1 MRKLA
6 SIQVITDIRPIDGK
20 DRIVLATVE
29 GWHVIVTKDFNV
41 GDKVVYCEIDSL
53 MPEKPEFEFLRPK
66 KFKIKTM
73 KMGNAVSQGICF
85 PLSILPPRDT
95 PYEVGEDV
103 TEILGVKHIEE
114 TVDDPVPA
122 NTAPQKKRSPFV
134 RFLLRFGV
142 FRRML
147 LPKKETGAFP
157 SEYISKTDEN
167 RCLDGST
174 KILTDQGLIR
184 IADIVNKQLDVKVLS
199 YNQENSTFEYSK
211 IMNYQKYPA
220 DNQLIRM
227 HIPFCPFAN
236 RKNSIVCTYDHRLLT
251 QDGYKK
257 ASEITINDCI
267 CYPAESYGDE
277 AIEFIYG
284 MLLGDASV
292 EFERRK
298 QLNGKAPATFR
309 IAFCQGEK
317 QLEYLKFKQSLFGLD
332 NFRIRRS
339 KSGYAKTNVYQGHI
353 PIDDNICQTLI
364 NDGCIHDHH
373 FYITKEFC
381 ERLTPISLALWYLDD
396 GTCRHLNND
405 VYKNATYGS
414 PSIEISTNSF
424 SFEEVQLLI
433 DVLRDK
439 FNINSNIRHNKKNG
453 KDYPSIYI
461 PVSETQ
467 QFMKLIAPYVPECM
481 RYKLTG
487 DALNIPFSLSN
498 FSLNRTLRPIY
509 TNPLTI
515 ESFSLSNFSNNRFV
529 YDIEVEHNHSFV
541 ASGIVNHNCQTI
553 PWLFGSDEAR
563 NTRWVATEKI
573 DGTSGTWLLVQH
585 RKAFGRRAYDYYVC
599 SRNKRLVMDDGSV
612 YWQIEHKYQIRDKLM
627 NLIGDQEFVAIQ
639 GECIGPKVQGNKYKV
654 TEPDMYVFN
663 FITSANGRGSSVR
676 ARDMLGTRGFN
687 FVPIIDTNFILPD
700 TVDEMV
706 AAADGTSVLNPKVLR
721 EGLVVRSADGKQSFK
736 TVSNK
741 YLLKFQE

>member
-29 GWHVIVTKDFNV
+29 GWHVIVTKDFNI

-95 PYEVGEDV
+95 PYEVDEDV

-122 NTAPQKKRSPFV
+122 NPAPQKKRGPFV

-157 SEYISKTDEN
+157 SEYISKTDETRAQN
-167 RCLDGST
+167 L
-174 KILTDQGLIR
+174 
-184 IADIVNKQLDVKVLS
+184 
-199 YNQENSTFEYSK
+199 
-211 IMNYQKYPA
+211 
-220 DNQLIRM
+220 
-227 HIPFCPFAN
+227 
-236 RKNSIVCTYDHRLLT
+236 
-251 QDGYKK
+251 
-257 ASEITINDCI
+257 
-267 CYPAESYGDE
+267 
-277 AIEFIYG
+277 
-284 MLLGDASV
+284 
-292 EFERRK
+292 
-298 QLNGKAPATFR
+298 
-309 IAFCQGEK
+309 
-317 QLEYLKFKQSLFGLD
+317 
-332 NFRIRRS
+332 
-339 KSGYAKTNVYQGHI
+339 
-353 PIDDNICQTLI
+353 
-364 NDGCIHDHH
+364 
-373 FYITKEFC
+373 
-381 ERLTPISLALWYLDD
+381 
-396 GTCRHLNND
+396 
-405 VYKNATYGS
+405 
-414 PSIEISTNSF
+414 
-424 SFEEVQLLI
+424 
-433 DVLRDK
+433 
-439 FNINSNIRHNKKNG
+439 
-453 KDYPSIYI
+453 
-461 PVSETQ
+461 
-467 QFMKLIAPYVPECM
+467 
-481 RYKLTG
+481 
-487 DALNIPFSLSN
+487 
-498 FSLNRTLRPIY
+498 
-509 TNPLTI
+509 
-515 ESFSLSNFSNNRFV
+515 
-529 YDIEVEHNHSFV
+529 
-541 ASGIVNHNCQTI
+541 

-563 NTRWVATEKI
+563 KTRWVATEKI
-573 DGTSGTWLLVQH
+573 DGTSGTWLLVQR

-599 SRNKRLVMDDGSV
+599 SRNKRLVTDDGSV

-639 GECIGPKVQGNKYKV
+639 GECIGPKIQGNKYKV

-706 AAADGTSVLNPKVLR
+706 AAADGTSVLNPKALR
-721 EGLVVRSADGKQSFK
+721 EGLVVRSIDGKQSFK
-736 TVSNK
+736 AVSNR